1 MKQIKTLASR
11 PVKVFAWFPTAPSI
25 IFFVH
30 GPEDRGCWKDLLK
43 RLEIADTLERRGI
56 QPAADQERNNV
67 SAHYWCT
74 SREKPAHLSCLRQ
87 YNN

>member
-1 MKQIKTLASR
+1 MDVELMKQIKTLAPR

-67 SAHYWCT
+67 SAHY
-74 SREKPAHLSCLRQ
+74 
-87 YNN
+87 